1 MVIIMNKSH
10 RSTNHIYDFLC
21 ATDINECAQNPNI
34 CINGGCENLMGTYRC
49 ICDNGYEV
57 DATGKICSDINEC
70 ELEES
75 LCSGGQC
82 RNTPGGYQVNKNLCL
97 KRQ

>member
-1 MVIIMNKSH
+1 
-10 RSTNHIYDFLC
+10 
-21 ATDINECAQNPNI
+21 
-34 CINGGCENLMGTYRC
+34 MGTYRC

-70 ELEES
+70 ELEDS

-82 RNTPGGYQVNKNLCL
+82 RNTPGSFQVSMYSLL
-97 KRQ
+97 

>member
-1 MVIIMNKSH
+1 MITTV
-10 RSTNHIYDFLC
+10 
-21 ATDINECAQNPNI
+21 DINECAQNPNI
-34 CINGGCENLMGTYRC
+34 CVNGGCENLMGTYRC

-70 ELEES
+70 ELEDS

-82 RNTPGGYQVNKNLCL
+82 RNTPGSFQVSKLFIFL
-97 KRQ
+97 LSERKEERKKKLAI